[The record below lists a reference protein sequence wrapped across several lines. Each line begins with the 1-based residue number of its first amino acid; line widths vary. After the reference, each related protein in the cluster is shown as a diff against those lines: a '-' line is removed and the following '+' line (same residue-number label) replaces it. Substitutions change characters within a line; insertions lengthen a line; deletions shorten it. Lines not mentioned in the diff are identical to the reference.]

1 MNVQT
6 QFLPAVGDSEYQA
19 AEKVAFLNQEFVEKV
34 VSYQLDVAN
43 DMLDRG
49 LSQFKLLSEA
59 KDLGEVVKAQG
70 AYVEEATQR
79 GLESTQKLIEIMNE
93 SGQAYKVL
101 YQDNRIKGTV
111 VKPVATKSKPVVES
125 STTPKRAAPKRAAR
139 STSASKPAAKPVA
152 AKPAR
157 GAPAQ
162 GRLRT

>member
-6 QFLPAVGDSEYQA
+6 QFLPAIGDSKYRA
-19 AEKVAFLNQEFVEKV
+19 AGKVAVLNQNLVEKL
-34 VSYQLDVAN
+34 VSHQFDVAN

-59 KDLGEVVKAQG
+59 KDFGEVVKAQS

-125 STTPKRAAPKRAAR
+125 PTTPNRAAPKRAAR
-139 STSASKPAAKPVA
+139 STSASKPAAKPVTV
-152 AKPAR
+152 KPAR
-157 GAPAQ
+157 GRPRKAA
-162 GRLRT
+162 